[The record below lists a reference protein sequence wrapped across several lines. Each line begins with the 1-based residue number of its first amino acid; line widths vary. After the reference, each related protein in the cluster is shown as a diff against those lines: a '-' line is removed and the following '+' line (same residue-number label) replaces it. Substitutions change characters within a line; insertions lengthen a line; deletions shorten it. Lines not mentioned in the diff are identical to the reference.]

1 MNIFNLKGKVAVV
14 TGASSGLGAD
24 AARAY
29 AEAGADVALL
39 ARRVDRLE
47 ALAGELRAKGVK
59 ALAAQCDVS
68 DEQSCKEAVQKVLAE
83 FGKIDILLN
92 NAGIGRGPDIL
103 TMPVRDWDD
112 CFAINNRGMFL
123 MCRQVLPG
131 MLQHKYGKIV
141 NVGSINARIADKPDE
156 EAKHVYCASK
166 AAVEGFTVG
175 LTSTYAKHG
184 ITINTVCPGLFH
196 SEMTDAFTFADG
208 IRVERYEDKCPM
220 GRTGATGELNGAIIF
235 LSSDASSYVSGQH
248 IYVDGG
254 LSAV

>member
-1 MNIFNLKGKVAVV
+1 MNLFDLKGKVAVV

-39 ARRVDRLE
+39 ARRKDRLE
-47 ALAGELRAKGVK
+47 SLAKELESKGVRALAV
-59 ALAAQCDVS
+59 QCDVS
-68 DEQSCKEAVQKVLAE
+68 DEHSAKAAVDEVLAA

-92 NAGIGRGPDIL
+92 NAGIGRGPDIIN
-103 TMPVRDWDD
+103 MPVKDWDE

-123 MCRQVLPG
+123 MCRFVLPG
-131 MLQHKYGKIV
+131 MLERKYGKIV
-141 NVGSINARIADKPDE
+141 NIGSINARIADKPDE
-156 EAKHVYCASK
+156 EAKHVYSASK
-166 AAVEGFTVG
+166 GAVEGFTVG

-184 ITINTVCPGLFH
+184 VTVNTVCPGLFH

-208 IRVERYEDKCPM
+208 IRVQRYEEKCPM
-220 GRTGATGELNGAIIF
+220 SRVGKTGELNGAIIF

>member
-1 MNIFNLKGKVAVV
+1 MKMFELTGKVAVV

-29 AEAGADVALL
+29 VEAGADVALL
-39 ARRVDRLE
+39 ARRKDRLTE
-47 ALAGELRAKGVK
+47 MAAELAAKGAK
-59 ALAAQCDVS
+59 TLAVRCDVS
-68 DEQSCKEAVQKVLAE
+68 DESSVKAAVDEVLAA

-103 TMPVRDWDD
+103 AMPAEHWDE
-112 CFAINNRGMFL
+112 CFAVNNRGMFL
-123 MCRQVLPG
+123 MCRHVLPG
-131 MLQHKYGKIV
+131 MLERGYGKIV

-196 SEMTDAFTFADG
+196 SEMTDAFTFSDQT
-208 IRVERYEDKCPM
+208 RVRRYEDKCPM
-220 GRTGATGELNGAIIF
+220 SRTGGAGELNGAIIF
-235 LSSDASSYVSGQH
+235 LSSDASSYISGQH
-248 IYVDGG
+248 LYVDGG

>member
-1 MNIFNLKGKVAVV
+1 MKLFSLKGRTAVV

-39 ARRVDRLE
+39 ARRKDRLE
-47 ALAGELRAKGVK
+47 ALAKEIEGRGVK
-59 ALAAQCDVS
+59 ALAVQCDVA
-68 DEQSCKEAVQKVLAE
+68 DEASAGAAVGEVLTG
-83 FGKIDILLN
+83 FGRIDILLN

-103 TMPVRDWDD
+103 TMPVGDWDE
-112 CFAINNRGMFL
+112 CFAVNNRGMFL
-123 MCRQVLPG
+123 MCRFVIPH
-131 MLQHKYGKIV
+131 MLERKYGKIV

-184 ITINTVCPGLFH
+184 LTINTVCPGLFH
-196 SEMTDAFTFADG
+196 SEMTDAFTFSDTK
-208 IRVERYEDKCPM
+208 RVERYEEKCPM
-220 GRTGATGELNGAIIF
+220 GRVGGAGELNGAIIF
-235 LSSDASSYVSGQH
+235 LSSDASNYVSGQH